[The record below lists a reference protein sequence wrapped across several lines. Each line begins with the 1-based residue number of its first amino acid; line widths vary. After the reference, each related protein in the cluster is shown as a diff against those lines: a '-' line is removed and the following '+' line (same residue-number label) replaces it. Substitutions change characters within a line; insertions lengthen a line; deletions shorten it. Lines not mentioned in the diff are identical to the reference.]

1 MNIKMSLKG
10 NTNFRIEPSNS
21 IIGKVNIP
29 GDKSISHRAII
40 LAAIADGESRIK
52 NFLQGED
59 TLATIRVF
67 QKMGVNIKND
77 GDIII
82 VKGVGL
88 HGLRAENPTLDF
100 GNSGTSVR
108 LLSGLLS
115 AQNFSS
121 QLIGDESLMKR
132 PMFRIINP
140 LQKMN
145 AKINCTELGTL
156 PIKIEGGQKIEGIE
170 YELPI
175 FSAQLKSCLLLA
187 GLYAEG
193 TTKIIENMATRDHT
207 ERMLANFSHSVIKK
221 GNQISIK
228 KADRLIGCEIIV
240 PGDFSS
246 AAYFIVAAIL
256 PPNSNIILENVGV
269 NPTRNAMIKI
279 MKLMGADVE
288 LKNERLES
296 GEPVATIYAK
306 TSKLIGIDI
315 PEELVP
321 VAIDELPIILV
332 AAACAKG
339 KTKLSGA
346 AELRVKESDRIQSML
361 DGFISLGIKVKALED
376 GMIIEGGQ
384 YNGGVINSNDDHRIA
399 MAFSVAG
406 IIAKAP
412 IIINS
417 CKNVATSFPEFIDT
431 AKHLGINIDYV

>member
-1 MNIKMSLKG
+1 MSLKG

-21 IIGKVNIP
+21 IIGKANIP

-132 PMFRIINP
+132 PMSRIINP

-145 AKINCTELGTL
+145 AKINCTDLGTL

-193 TTKIIENMATRDHT
+193 TTKIIENTPTRDHT

-256 PPNSNIILENVGV
+256 TPNSNIIIENVGV

-306 TSKLIGIDI
+306 TSKLTGIDI

-339 KTKLSGA
+339 KTRLSGA

-399 MAFSVAG
+399 MAFSIAG

-431 AKHLGINIDYV
+431 AKHLGMNIDYV

>member
-1 MNIKMSLKG
+1 MSLKG

-21 IIGKVNIP
+21 IIGKANIP

-88 HGLRAENPTLDF
+88 HGLSAENPTFDF

-145 AKINCTELGTL
+145 AKINCTDLGTL

-193 TTKIIENMATRDHT
+193 TTKIIENMPTRDHT

-256 PPNSNIILENVGV
+256 TPNSNIIIENVGV

-306 TSKLIGIDI
+306 TSKLTGIDI
-315 PEELVP
+315 PKELVP

-399 MAFSVAG
+399 MAFSIAG

-431 AKHLGINIDYV
+431 AKHLGMNIDYV

>member
-1 MNIKMSLKG
+1 MSLKG

-21 IIGKVNIP
+21 IIGKANIP

-132 PMFRIINP
+132 PMSRIINP

-145 AKINCTELGTL
+145 AKINCTDLGTL

-187 GLYAEG
+187 GLYAKG

-228 KADRLIGCEIIV
+228 KANRLIGCEIIV

-256 PPNSNIILENVGV
+256 TPNSNIILENVGV

-346 AELRVKESDRIQSML
+346 AELRVKESDRLQSML

-399 MAFSVAG
+399 MAFSIAG

-417 CKNVATSFPEFIDT
+417 CKNVATSFPEFVDT
-431 AKHLGINIDYV
+431 AKHLGVNIDYV

>member
-1 MNIKMSLKG
+1 MSPKG

-21 IIGKVNIP
+21 IVGKVNIP

-40 LAAIADGESRIK
+40 LAAIADGESRIR

-59 TLATIRVF
+59 TLATISVF

-77 GDIII
+77 GDII
-82 VKGVGL
+82 VVEGVGL
-88 HGLRAENPTLDF
+88 YGLHAENPTLDF

-145 AKINCTELGTL
+145 AKINCTDSGTL
-156 PIKIEGGQKIEGIE
+156 PIKIQGGQKIEGIE

-193 TTKIIENMATRDHT
+193 TTKIIENIATRDHT
-207 ERMLANFSHSVIKK
+207 ERMLVNFSHSVIKK

-256 PPNSNIILENVGV
+256 TPNSNIIIENVGV

-339 KTKLSGA
+339 QTKLSGA

-384 YNGGVINSNDDHRIA
+384 YNGGVINSNNDHRIA
-399 MAFSVAG
+399 MAFSIAG

-417 CKNVATSFPEFIDT
+417 CKNVATSFPEFVDT
-431 AKHLGINIDYV
+431 AKHLGVNIDYV

>member
-88 HGLRAENPTLDF
+88 HGLHAENPILDF

-145 AKINCTELGTL
+145 AKINCTDLGTL

-256 PPNSNIILENVGV
+256 TPNSNIILENVGV

-399 MAFSVAG
+399 MAFSIAG

-417 CKNVATSFPEFIDT
+417 CKNVATSFPEFVDT
-431 AKHLGINIDYV
+431 AKHLGMNIDYV

>member
-10 NTNFRIEPSNS
+10 NTNFRIEPSSS
-21 IIGKVNIP
+21 IVGKVNIP

-145 AKINCTELGTL
+145 AKINCTDLGTL

-256 PPNSNIILENVGV
+256 TPNSNIILENVGV

-279 MKLMGADVE
+279 MKLMGADLE

-399 MAFSVAG
+399 MAFSIAG

-417 CKNVATSFPEFIDT
+417 CKNVATSFPEFVDT
-431 AKHLGINIDYV
+431 AKHLGMNIDYV

>member
-10 NTNFRIEPSNS
+10 NINFRIEPSNS

-132 PMFRIINP
+132 PMSRIINP

-145 AKINCTELGTL
+145 AKINCTDLGTL

-256 PPNSNIILENVGV
+256 TPNSNIILENVGV

-399 MAFSVAG
+399 MAFSIAG

-417 CKNVATSFPEFIDT
+417 CKNVATSFPEFVDT
-431 AKHLGINIDYV
+431 AKHLGMNIDYV

>member
-10 NTNFRIEPSNS
+10 NINFRIEPSNS

-132 PMFRIINP
+132 PMSRIINP

-145 AKINCTELGTL
+145 AKINCTDLGTL

-193 TTKIIENMATRDHT
+193 TTKIIENTATRDHT

-256 PPNSNIILENVGV
+256 TPNSNIILENVGV

-399 MAFSVAG
+399 MAFSIAG

-417 CKNVATSFPEFIDT
+417 CKNVATSFPEFVDT
-431 AKHLGINIDYV
+431 AKHLGMNIDYV

>member
-1 MNIKMSLKG
+1 MSLKG

-145 AKINCTELGTL
+145 AKINCTDLGTL

-256 PPNSNIILENVGV
+256 TPNSNIILENVGV

-399 MAFSVAG
+399 MAFSIAG

-431 AKHLGINIDYV
+431 AKHLGMNIDYV

>member
-1 MNIKMSLKG
+1 MSLKG

-21 IIGKVNIP
+21 IIGKANIP

-88 HGLRAENPTLDF
+88 HGLRAENTTLDF

-145 AKINCTELGTL
+145 AKINCTDLGTL

-187 GLYAEG
+187 GLYAKG

-228 KADRLIGCEIIV
+228 KANRLIGCEIIV

-256 PPNSNIILENVGV
+256 TPNSNIIIENVGV

-346 AELRVKESDRIQSML
+346 AELRVKESDRLQSML
-361 DGFISLGIKVKALED
+361 DGFISLGIKAKALED

-399 MAFSVAG
+399 MAFSIAG

-417 CKNVATSFPEFIDT
+417 CKNVATSFPEFVDT
-431 AKHLGINIDYV
+431 AKHLGMNIDYV

>member
-1 MNIKMSLKG
+1 MSLKG

-21 IIGKVNIP
+21 IIGKANIP

-145 AKINCTELGTL
+145 AKINCTDLGTL

-256 PPNSNIILENVGV
+256 TPNSNIILENVGV

-339 KTKLSGA
+339 KTRLSGA

-399 MAFSVAG
+399 MAFSIAG

-417 CKNVATSFPEFIDT
+417 CKNVATSFPEFVDT
-431 AKHLGINIDYV
+431 AKHLGMNIDYV

>member
-256 PPNSNIILENVGV
+256 TPNSNIILENVGV

-399 MAFSVAG
+399 MAFSIAG

-417 CKNVATSFPEFIDT
+417 CKNVATSFPEFVDT
-431 AKHLGINIDYV
+431 AKHLGMNIDYV

>member
-1 MNIKMSLKG
+1 MSLKG

-21 IIGKVNIP
+21 IIGKANIP

-77 GDIII
+77 RDIII

-145 AKINCTELGTL
+145 AKINCTDLGTL

-256 PPNSNIILENVGV
+256 TPNSNIILENVGV

-399 MAFSVAG
+399 MAFSIAG

-417 CKNVATSFPEFIDT
+417 CKNVATSFPEFVDT
-431 AKHLGINIDYV
+431 AKHLGMNIDYV

>member
-1 MNIKMSLKG
+1 MSLKG

-21 IIGKVNIP
+21 IIGKANIP

-77 GDIII
+77 GDTII

-145 AKINCTELGTL
+145 AKINCTDLGTL

-256 PPNSNIILENVGV
+256 TPNSNIILENVGV

-399 MAFSVAG
+399 MAFSIAG

-417 CKNVATSFPEFIDT
+417 CKNVATSFPEFVDT
-431 AKHLGINIDYV
+431 AKHLGMNIDYV

>member
-132 PMFRIINP
+132 PMSRIINP

-145 AKINCTELGTL
+145 AKINCTDLGTL

-256 PPNSNIILENVGV
+256 TPNSNIILENVGV

-399 MAFSVAG
+399 MAFSIAG
-406 IIAKAP
+406 IVAKAP

-417 CKNVATSFPEFIDT
+417 CKNVATSFPEFVDT
-431 AKHLGINIDYV
+431 AKHLGMNIDYV

>member
-77 GDIII
+77 RDIII

-121 QLIGDESLMKR
+121 QLIGDASLMKR
-132 PMFRIINP
+132 PMSRIINP

-145 AKINCTELGTL
+145 AKINCTDLGTL

-256 PPNSNIILENVGV
+256 TPNSNIILENVGV

-339 KTKLSGA
+339 KTRLSGA
-346 AELRVKESDRIQSML
+346 TELRVKESDRIQSML

-399 MAFSVAG
+399 MAFSIAG

-417 CKNVATSFPEFIDT
+417 CKNVATSFPEFVDT
-431 AKHLGINIDYV
+431 AKHLGMNIDYV

>member
-10 NTNFRIEPSNS
+10 NTNFRIEPSSS
-21 IIGKVNIP
+21 IVGKVNIP

-145 AKINCTELGTL
+145 AKINCTDLGTL

-256 PPNSNIILENVGV
+256 TPNSNIILENVGV

-399 MAFSVAG
+399 MAFSIAG

-417 CKNVATSFPEFIDT
+417 CKNVATSFPEFVDT
-431 AKHLGINIDYV
+431 AKHLGMNIDYV

>member
-1 MNIKMSLKG
+1 MSLKG

-145 AKINCTELGTL
+145 AKINCTDLGTL

-256 PPNSNIILENVGV
+256 TPNSNIILENVGV

-346 AELRVKESDRIQSML
+346 AELRAKESDRIQSML

-399 MAFSVAG
+399 MAFSIAG

-417 CKNVATSFPEFIDT
+417 CKNVATSFPEFVDT
-431 AKHLGINIDYV
+431 AKHLGMNIDYV

>member
-21 IIGKVNIP
+21 IVGKVNIP

-88 HGLRAENPTLDF
+88 HGLHAENPTLDF

-145 AKINCTELGTL
+145 AKINCTDLGTL

-228 KADRLIGCEIIV
+228 KANRLIGCEIIV

-256 PPNSNIILENVGV
+256 TPNSNIIIENVGV

-399 MAFSVAG
+399 MAFSIAG
-406 IIAKAP
+406 IVAKAP

-417 CKNVATSFPEFIDT
+417 CKNVATSFPEFVDT
-431 AKHLGINIDYV
+431 AKHLGMNIDYV

>member
-10 NTNFRIEPSNS
+10 NINFRIEPSNS

-108 LLSGLLS
+108 LLTGLLS

-145 AKINCTELGTL
+145 AKINCTDLGTL

-256 PPNSNIILENVGV
+256 TPNSNIILENVGV

-399 MAFSVAG
+399 MAFSIAG

-417 CKNVATSFPEFIDT
+417 CKNVATSFPEFVDT
-431 AKHLGINIDYV
+431 AKHLGMNIDYV

>member
-1 MNIKMSLKG
+1 MSLKG

-21 IIGKVNIP
+21 LIGKVNIP

-52 NFLQGED
+52 NLLQGED

-88 HGLRAENPTLDF
+88 YGLSAENPTFYF

-145 AKINCTELGTL
+145 AKINCTDLGTL
-156 PIKIEGGQKIEGIE
+156 PIKIEGGQKIKGIE

-193 TTKIIENMATRDHT
+193 TTKIIENMVTRDHT

-228 KADRLIGCEIIV
+228 KANRLIGCEIII

-256 PPNSNIILENVGV
+256 TPNSNIIIENVGV

-306 TSKLIGIDI
+306 TSKLIGINI

-399 MAFSVAG
+399 MAFSIAG

-417 CKNVATSFPEFIDT
+417 CKNVATSFPGFVDT
-431 AKHLGINIDYV
+431 AKHLGMNIDYV

>member
-67 QKMGVNIKND
+67 QKMGVNIRND

-145 AKINCTELGTL
+145 AKINCTDLGTL

-193 TTKIIENMATRDHT
+193 TTKIIENIATRDHT

-256 PPNSNIILENVGV
+256 TPNSNIILENVGV

-399 MAFSVAG
+399 MAFSIAG

-417 CKNVATSFPEFIDT
+417 CKNVATSFPEFVDT
-431 AKHLGINIDYV
+431 AKHLGMNIDYV

>member
-132 PMFRIINP
+132 PMSRIINP

-145 AKINCTELGTL
+145 AKINCTDLGTL

-256 PPNSNIILENVGV
+256 TPNSNIILENVGV

-346 AELRVKESDRIQSML
+346 AELRVKESDRIRSML

-399 MAFSVAG
+399 MAFSIAG
-406 IIAKAP
+406 IVAKAP

-417 CKNVATSFPEFIDT
+417 CKNVATSFPEFVDT
-431 AKHLGINIDYV
+431 AKHLGMNIDYV

>member
-1 MNIKMSLKG
+1 MSLKG

-21 IIGKVNIP
+21 IIGKANIP

-132 PMFRIINP
+132 PMSRIINP

-145 AKINCTELGTL
+145 AKINCTDLGTL

-193 TTKIIENMATRDHT
+193 TTKIIENTATRDHT

-256 PPNSNIILENVGV
+256 TPNSNIILENVGV

-339 KTKLSGA
+339 KTRLSGA

-399 MAFSVAG
+399 MAFSIAG

-431 AKHLGINIDYV
+431 AKHLGMNIDYV

>member
-1 MNIKMSLKG
+1 MSLKG
-10 NTNFRIEPSNS
+10 DTNFRIEPSNS

-132 PMFRIINP
+132 PMSRIINP

-145 AKINCTELGTL
+145 AKINCTDLGTL

-193 TTKIIENMATRDHT
+193 TTKIIENTATRDHT

-256 PPNSNIILENVGV
+256 TPNSNIILENVGV

-399 MAFSVAG
+399 MAFSIAG

-417 CKNVATSFPEFIDT
+417 CKNVATSFPEFVDT
-431 AKHLGINIDYV
+431 AKHLGMNIDYV

>member
-145 AKINCTELGTL
+145 AKINCTDLGTL
-156 PIKIEGGQKIEGIE
+156 PIKIEGGQKIKGIE

-193 TTKIIENMATRDHT
+193 TTKIIENIATRDHT

-256 PPNSNIILENVGV
+256 TPNSNIILENVGV

-399 MAFSVAG
+399 MAFSIAG

-417 CKNVATSFPEFIDT
+417 CKNVATSFPEFVDT
-431 AKHLGINIDYV
+431 AKHLGMNIDYV

>member
-1 MNIKMSLKG
+1 MSLKG

-145 AKINCTELGTL
+145 AKINCTDLGTL

-256 PPNSNIILENVGV
+256 TPNSNIILENVGV

-399 MAFSVAG
+399 MAFSIAG

-417 CKNVATSFPEFIDT
+417 CKNVATSFPEFVDT
-431 AKHLGINIDYV
+431 AKHLGMNIDYV

>member
-1 MNIKMSLKG
+1 MSLKG

-21 IIGKVNIP
+21 IVGKVNIP

-52 NFLQGED
+52 NLLQGED

-88 HGLRAENPTLDF
+88 HGLSAENPTFYF

-145 AKINCTELGTL
+145 AKIYCTDLGTL
-156 PIKIEGGQKIEGIE
+156 PIKIEGGQKIKGIE

-193 TTKIIENMATRDHT
+193 TTKIIENMVTRDHT

-228 KADRLIGCEIIV
+228 KANRLIGCEIIV

-256 PPNSNIILENVGV
+256 TPNSNIIIENVGV

-306 TSKLIGIDI
+306 TSKLIGINI

-399 MAFSVAG
+399 MAFSIAG

-417 CKNVATSFPEFIDT
+417 CKNVATSFPGFVDT
-431 AKHLGINIDYV
+431 AKHLGMNIDYV

>member
-88 HGLRAENPTLDF
+88 HGLHAENPTLDF

-145 AKINCTELGTL
+145 AKINCTDLGTL

-193 TTKIIENMATRDHT
+193 TTKIIENIATRDHT

-256 PPNSNIILENVGV
+256 TPNSNIILENVGV

-399 MAFSVAG
+399 MAFSIAG

-417 CKNVATSFPEFIDT
+417 CKNVATSFPEFVDT
-431 AKHLGINIDYV
+431 AKHLGMNIDYV

>member
-1 MNIKMSLKG
+1 MSLKG
-10 NTNFRIEPSNS
+10 NINFRIEPSNS

-145 AKINCTELGTL
+145 AKINCTDLGTL

-256 PPNSNIILENVGV
+256 TPNSNIILENVGV

-399 MAFSVAG
+399 MAFSIAG

-417 CKNVATSFPEFIDT
+417 CKNVATSFPEFVDT
-431 AKHLGINIDYV
+431 AKHLGMNIDYV

>member
-145 AKINCTELGTL
+145 AKINCTDLGTL

-256 PPNSNIILENVGV
+256 TPNSNIILENVGV

-339 KTKLSGA
+339 KTRLSGA

-399 MAFSVAG
+399 MAFSIAG

-431 AKHLGINIDYV
+431 AKHLGMNIDYV

>member
-1 MNIKMSLKG
+1 MSLKG

-88 HGLRAENPTLDF
+88 HGLHAENPTFDF

-145 AKINCTELGTL
+145 AKINCTDLGTL

-187 GLYAEG
+187 GLYAKG

-228 KADRLIGCEIIV
+228 KANRLIGCEIIV

-256 PPNSNIILENVGV
+256 TPNSNIIIENVGV

-346 AELRVKESDRIQSML
+346 AELRVKESDRLQSML
-361 DGFISLGIKVKALED
+361 DGFISLGIKAKALED

-399 MAFSVAG
+399 MAFSIAG

-417 CKNVATSFPEFIDT
+417 CKNVATSFPEFVDT
-431 AKHLGINIDYV
+431 AKHLGMNIDYV

>member
-1 MNIKMSLKG
+1 MSLKG

-21 IIGKVNIP
+21 IVGKVNIP

-52 NFLQGED
+52 NLLQGED

-88 HGLRAENPTLDF
+88 HGLSAENPTFYF

-132 PMFRIINP
+132 PMFRIINT

-145 AKINCTELGTL
+145 AKIYCTDLGTL
-156 PIKIEGGQKIEGIE
+156 PIKIEGGQKIESIE

-193 TTKIIENMATRDHT
+193 TTKIIENMVTRDHT

-228 KADRLIGCEIIV
+228 KANRLIGCEIIV

-256 PPNSNIILENVGV
+256 TPNSNIIIENVGV

-279 MKLMGADVE
+279 MKLMGADIE

-306 TSKLIGIDI
+306 TSKLIGINI

-399 MAFSVAG
+399 MAFSIAG

-417 CKNVATSFPEFIDT
+417 CKNVATSFPEFVDT
-431 AKHLGINIDYV
+431 AKHLGMNIDYV

>member
-1 MNIKMSLKG
+1 MSLKG

-21 IIGKVNIP
+21 IVGKVNIP

-52 NFLQGED
+52 NLLQGED

-88 HGLRAENPTLDF
+88 HGLSAENPTFYF

-145 AKINCTELGTL
+145 AKIYCTDLGTL
-156 PIKIEGGQKIEGIE
+156 PIKIEGGQKIESIE

-193 TTKIIENMATRDHT
+193 TTKIIENMVTRDHT

-228 KADRLIGCEIIV
+228 KANRLIGCEIII

-256 PPNSNIILENVGV
+256 TPNSNIIIENVGV

-279 MKLMGADVE
+279 MKLMGADIE

-306 TSKLIGIDI
+306 TSKLIGINI

-399 MAFSVAG
+399 MAFSIAG

-417 CKNVATSFPEFIDT
+417 CKNVATSFPEFVDT
-431 AKHLGINIDYV
+431 AKHLGMNIDYV

>member
-10 NTNFRIEPSNS
+10 NINFRIEPSNS

-132 PMFRIINP
+132 PMSRIINP

-145 AKINCTELGTL
+145 AKINCTDLGTL

-193 TTKIIENMATRDHT
+193 TTKIIENIATRDHT

-256 PPNSNIILENVGV
+256 TPNSNIILENVGV

-306 TSKLIGIDI
+306 TSRLIGINI

-346 AELRVKESDRIQSML
+346 AELRVKESDRIQSMI

-399 MAFSVAG
+399 MAFSIAG

-417 CKNVATSFPEFIDT
+417 CKNVATSFPEFVDT
-431 AKHLGINIDYV
+431 AKHLGMNIDYV

>member
-132 PMFRIINP
+132 PMFRIIDP

-145 AKINCTELGTL
+145 AKINCTDLGTL

-256 PPNSNIILENVGV
+256 TPNSNIILENIGV

-399 MAFSVAG
+399 MAFSIAG

-417 CKNVATSFPEFIDT
+417 CKNVATSFPEFVDT
-431 AKHLGINIDYV
+431 AKHLGMNIDYV

>member
-1 MNIKMSLKG
+1 MSLKG

-21 IIGKVNIP
+21 IIGKANIP

-132 PMFRIINP
+132 PMSRIINP

-145 AKINCTELGTL
+145 AKINCTDLGTL

-193 TTKIIENMATRDHT
+193 TTKIIENTATRDHT

-256 PPNSNIILENVGV
+256 TPNSNIILENVGV

-306 TSKLIGIDI
+306 TSKLTGIDI

-339 KTKLSGA
+339 KTRLSGA

-399 MAFSVAG
+399 MAFSIAG

-431 AKHLGINIDYV
+431 AKHLGMNIDYV